1 MVLGM
6 YVSFWGDKVEKGVI
20 LTPAVEVGHLFL
32 PGKAMDLCEW
42 VTAYRGN
49 SHP

>member
-6 YVSFWGDKVEKGVI
+6 CASFQGDKVEKGVI
-20 LTPAVEVGHLFL
+20 LIPAVEVGHLFL
-32 PGKAMDLCEW
+32 PGKAMDLCGG
-42 VTAYRGN
+42 VTAYTGN